1 MDVTHY
7 RLDQFEKRADAA
19 DARMARIEDKLTE
32 IQVTLAKVATTD
44 YVRNWGLVVV
54 AAILATGLS
63 VGGLF
68 LQSSSNQLSAFQ
80 SGLSAIQAITAAAV
94 RPCAIGKA
102 WNNTLSLAASKGW
115 IGAASSAIAYTD
127 PDG

>member
-1 MDVTHY
+1 MDEWMDVTQY

-44 YVRNWGLVVV
+44 NVRNWGLVVV

-80 SGLSAIQAITAAAV
+80 SGLSAIQAITAAAQSGHA
-94 RPCAIGKA
+94 P
-102 WNNTLSLAASKGW
+102 
-115 IGAASSAIAYTD
+115 SAKPGMT
-127 PDG
+127 P